1 MLTCLF
7 VGWSILH
14 EHFDLCNQHFDGDY
28 WVHFDNGL
36 DDLCYEVLVEL
47 PMILSEHWCE
57 TSMLTSD
64 TFDDLYLMRL

>member
-1 MLTCLF
+1 MNVFISTINILMETC
-7 VGWSILH
+7 
-14 EHFDLCNQHFDGDY
+14 